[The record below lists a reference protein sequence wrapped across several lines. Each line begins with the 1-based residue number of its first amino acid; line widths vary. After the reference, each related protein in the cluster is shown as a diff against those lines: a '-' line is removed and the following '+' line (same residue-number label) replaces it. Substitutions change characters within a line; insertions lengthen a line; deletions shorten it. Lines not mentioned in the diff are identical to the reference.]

1 MTPASVPM
9 RRRIAA
15 LAALR
20 HPVFARYW
28 FAVILSLSGL
38 WMRIMVVGWLV
49 DDLTHSPRL
58 LGLVSFATAFPV
70 LVLSPFAGLVADR
83 FERRKILL
91 ITQLSLGV
99 VVGSIALLTLTGVV
113 QVWQLLLASAISGSV
128 AAFDWPA
135 RLSLVPGLVPPEDL
149 QNAVALNTAAFNAAG
164 LLGPTVGGLLLPWF
178 GPGVSLA
185 IGALAFVP
193 ISIVLVTM
201 RPVREQARESGR
213 AWRQSLVE
221 GFQYVLRHRDL
232 LGLLLLEVV
241 PLVLGIT
248 YIVMMPVRA
257 RTFATALDIP
267 SSRVL
272 GWLMAA
278 AACGALAGV
287 LSVAGG
293 LGKNV
298 RGRAMMIAALSFGLL
313 LIGFANVPW
322 LPLAILLAA
331 CAGFAD
337 ATYATQNGTLV
348 QTIVTDGYRGRVMA
362 LYSLLWGL
370 TPIGGLEAGEL
381 ATRFGLRATLTVNGL
396 IVFAFVLTIGLIRP
410 HLWRLR

>member
-1 MTPASVPM
+1 MSSTTLTAP
-9 RRRIAA
+9 RRAA
-15 LAALR
+15 FAALR

-58 LGLVSFATAFPV
+58 LGLVSFATSFPV

-83 FERRKILL
+83 FERRKVLL
-91 ITQLSLGV
+91 VTQLCLGV
-99 VVGSIALLTLTGVV
+99 VVGSIAVLTLTGVV
-113 QVWQLLLASAISGSV
+113 QVWQLLIASAVSGSV

-135 RLSLVPGLVPPEDL
+135 RLSLVPGLVPKEDL

-164 LLGPTVGGLLLPWF
+164 LLGPTVGGVLLPWF

-185 IGALAFVP
+185 IGAIAFIP
-193 ISIVLVTM
+193 ISIVLVRM
-201 RPVREQARESGR
+201 RPIQQQVRESGI
-213 AWRQSLVE
+213 AWRDSLVQ
-221 GFQYVLRHRDL
+221 GFQYVLKHRDL
-232 LGLLLLEVV
+232 LGLLLLELV

-248 YIVMMPVRA
+248 YLVMMPVRA
-257 RTFATALDIP
+257 RAFADSLGIP

-278 AACGALAGV
+278 AAFGSLSGV
-287 LSVAGG
+287 LGVAGG
-293 LGKNV
+293 IGRRA
-298 RGRAMMIAALSFGLL
+298 RGRTMMIAALAFGLI

-322 LPLAILLAA
+322 LPLAIVLAMA
-331 CAGFAD
+331 AGFAD

-348 QTIVTDGYRGRVMA
+348 QTIVTDAYRGRVMA

-381 ATRFGLRATLTVNGL
+381 ASRIGLRATLSVNGL
-396 IVFAFVLTIGLIRP
+396 IVFSFVVAVGLLRP
-410 HLWRLR
+410 HLWRLK

>member
-1 MTPASVPM
+1 MSSATISTP
-9 RRRIAA
+9 RRPA

-20 HPVFARYW
+20 HPIFARYW

-70 LVLSPFAGLVADR
+70 LLLSPFAGLVADR
-83 FERRKILL
+83 FERRKVLF
-91 ITQLSLGV
+91 ITQVLLGLV
-99 VVGSIALLTLTGVV
+99 VASIAILTLTGVV
-113 QVWQLLLASAISGSV
+113 QVWQLLIASAISGSV

-135 RLSLVPGLVPPEDL
+135 RLSLVPGLVPQEDL

-164 LLGPTVGGLLLPWF
+164 LIGPTIGGLVLPWF

-185 IGALAFVP
+185 IGALGFVP
-193 ISIVLVTM
+193 ITIVLVRM
-201 RPVREQARESGR
+201 RPVRQQARESDM
-213 AWRQSLVE
+213 AWRESLTQ

-232 LGLLLLEVV
+232 SGLLLLELV

-248 YIVMMPVRA
+248 YIVMMPLRA
-257 RTFATALDIP
+257 REFSDPLGIP

-278 AACGALAGV
+278 AAFGSLTGV
-287 LSVAGG
+287 LGVAGG
-293 LGKNV
+293 IGRRA
-298 RGRAMMIAALSFGLL
+298 RGRTMMIAAMAFGLV

-331 CAGFAD
+331 VAGFAD

-348 QTIVTDGYRGRVMA
+348 QTIVADAYRGRVMA

-381 ATRFGLRATLTVNGL
+381 ASRLGLRATLTINGA
-396 IVFAFVLTIGLIRP
+396 IVFCFVLAIGLIRP
-410 HLWRLR
+410 HLWRLK